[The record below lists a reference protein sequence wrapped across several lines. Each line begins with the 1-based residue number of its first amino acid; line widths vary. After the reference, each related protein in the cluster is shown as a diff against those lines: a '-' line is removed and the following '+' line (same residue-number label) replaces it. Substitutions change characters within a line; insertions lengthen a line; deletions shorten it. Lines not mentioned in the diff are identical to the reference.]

1 MQLIAKQKVCGIPM
15 IIMTDGSRKGYRHV
29 NAGSTADNRKQ
40 RALLQRSDELEES
53 STRKSKPSVQRMMQR
68 ADVCWKCGAFEK
80 ALSVCCI
87 HFLIGKT
94 SHSLN
99 FDLSNPFSLKQGERS
114 LHDSRT
120 RTTHMNEWQKRHSRL
135 RDAQRSVTMGR
146 LPTAV
151 VTRW

>member
-1 MQLIAKQKVCGIPM
+1 
-15 IIMTDGSRKGYRHV
+15 MTGGSREGYRHV

-40 RALLQRSDELEES
+40 RALLPRSDELEES

-99 FDLSNPFSLKQGERS
+99 FDLSNPISVEAKQGERS

-120 RTTHMNEWQKRHSRL
+120 RTTHMNEWQKNYIL
-135 RDAQRSVTMGR
+135 GFEDAQRSVTMGR